1 MNWFR
6 QRFGRRK
13 IYDDLSEEI
22 EQHLLERTEDLIAQ
36 GLNQADAAHA
46 ARREFGNVTNIEERG
61 RDVWQWP
68 IADSLIRDAKFALRQ
83 LRRNRGFAV
92 TAILT
97 MALGIGATTAIFSLI
112 HAVLLQPLPFTHPER
127 LMWLNQQDHSQ
138 PVSIAETLSYPD
150 YFDWRSW
157 NHTFD
162 GLASYEGSTATL
174 ESKGE
179 PRHLDVTV
187 VSSNFF
193 RVLGVAPVLGRD
205 FRPDDEKP
213 GNRTAMLSYSLWQ
226 SAFDSAA
233 DVSGKTIQLSG
244 HAYTVAGVMPR
255 NFQFPLNNPSSAM
268 WLSLGDVADG
278 KNPKTTQRGYDSL
291 DVVGC
296 LNAGVSPDQGKA
308 DLSRIA
314 GVLSRQYPDSNKW
327 LTQALVE
334 PELQHLVGATKPA
347 LWILFGAVTLL
358 LLIACANV
366 AGLLL
371 ARGSRRSA
379 EFALRVSLGASR
391 SAIVRQLLAESVILS
406 FCGGLSGVGL
416 AFGLLRSML
425 GVIPVSI
432 PRMQDAAI
440 DGAVLAFVVVVSIV
454 SGLLFGVIPA
464 ARLSQGTPS
473 QAMREGSRSV
483 AGTRG
488 EHRIHSSLVVAQTG
502 IALVLLV
509 ASGLLIRSFISIL
522 NVNPGFDAAHVSTA
536 RIEVPFARLNG
547 DPHYRFYEEA
557 VARLSRLPGVQ
568 SASAG
573 WPLPMSHSHASISFR
588 IEGRPVAKGD
598 EPSESLGIA
607 MPGYFET
614 LRVPLLS
621 GHDFGAKDG
630 AHDPPVIIINQAL
643 ARKYFPNDN
652 PLGKRIQVELGD
664 GVTDHAVRE
673 IVGVVGDFRGRGV
686 TASPEPQY
694 FLPYAQAVVTNPFLV
709 IRTVGDT
716 AGLLPALRAVVR
728 EMDPSVPI
736 YQASTLQN
744 DVSKSMAQPRFQ
756 TLLLTCFA
764 GIALLLAAIGMYGLL
779 SYLVAQRALEIGL
792 RMALGAR
799 RGDVL
804 RMVLRRGVTLGLIG
818 LAAGLVVSALTTRL
832 LAGMVY
838 GIQPTDRFTFLAATG
853 VLLLVSLAASS
864 LPAYRAARL
873 DPIETL
879 REH

>member
-6 QRFGRRK
+6 HPLGRRK
-13 IYDDLSEEI
+13 IYDDLSQEI
-22 EQHLLERTEDLIAQ
+22 EQHLVERTEELMAQ
-36 GLNQADAAHA
+36 GLSQADAAHA
-46 ARREFGNVTNIEERG
+46 ARREFGNVTNIEERS

-68 IADSLIRDAKFALRQ
+68 VLDSLIRDGKFAVRQ
-83 LRRNRGFAV
+83 LRRNRGFAC

-97 MALGIGATTAIFSLI
+97 MALGIGTTTAIFSLI
-112 HAVLLQPLPFTHPER
+112 NAVLLQPLPFPHSER
-127 LMWLNQQDHSQ
+127 LTWIRQQDHSQ
-138 PVSIAETLSYPD
+138 PVPAAETLSYPD

-162 GLASYEGSTATL
+162 GLASYDGSTTTL

-179 PRHLDVTV
+179 PRHLDVSV
-187 VSSNFF
+187 VSSNLF
-193 RVLGVAPVLGRD
+193 RVLGVAPILGRD

-213 GNRTAMLSYSLWQ
+213 GNRMVMLSYSLWQ
-226 SAFDSAA
+226 SAFDSAPG
-233 DVSGKTIQLSG
+233 VSGKTIQLSG

-255 NFQFPLNNPSSAM
+255 NFQFPLDSPPSAM
-268 WLSLGDVADG
+268 WLSLADVADG

-291 DVVGC
+291 DLVGR
-296 LNAGVSPDQGKA
+296 LRAGVSLDQGKS

-314 GVLSRQYPDSNKW
+314 GILSRQYPDSNKW

-334 PELQHLVGATKPA
+334 PELQHLIGDTKPA
-347 LWILFGAVTLL
+347 LWVLFGAVTLL

-391 SAIVRQLLAESVILS
+391 AAIVRQLLAESVILS
-406 FCGGLSGVGL
+406 FCGGLAGVVL
-416 AFGLLRSML
+416 AFGLLRGMVGL
-425 GVIPVSI
+425 IPVSI

-440 DGAVLAFVVVVSIV
+440 DGAVLAFVMVVSIV
-454 SGLLFGVIPA
+454 TGLLFGVIPA
-464 ARLSQGTPS
+464 LRLSRGTPS
-473 QAMREGSRSV
+473 QTMREGSRSV

-509 ASGLLIRSFISIL
+509 ASGLLIRSFVSML
-522 NVNPGFDAAHVSTA
+522 NVNPGFDPAHVSTA
-536 RIEVPFARLNG
+536 RIEVPFGKLSG
-547 DPHYRFYEEA
+547 DQHYRFYEETI
-557 VARLSRLPGVQ
+557 ARISRLPGVQ
-568 SASAG
+568 SVSAG
-573 WPLPMSHSHASISFR
+573 WPMPMSANHASISFQ

-598 EPSESLGIA
+598 EPSEALGIA
-607 MPGYFET
+607 MPGYFAT

-621 GHDFGAKDG
+621 GRDFGAKDG
-630 AHDPPVIIINQAL
+630 AHDPPVIIINQAM
-643 ARKYFPNDN
+643 ARKYFPREN
-652 PLGKRIQVELGD
+652 PLGEHIQVELGD
-664 GVTDHAVRE
+664 GVTDSAVRE
-673 IVGVVGDFRGRGV
+673 IVGVVGDVRGRGV

-694 FLPYAQAVVTNPFLV
+694 FLPYAQAVVTNPFLA
-709 IRTVGDT
+709 IRTVGDP
-716 AGLLPALRAVVR
+716 AAVLPALRAVVR
-728 EMDPSVPI
+728 EMDQSVAI
-736 YQASTLQN
+736 YQVSTLDN
-744 DVSKSMAQPRFQ
+744 YVSKSMAQPRFQ

-764 GIALLLAAIGMYGLL
+764 GVALLLAAIGMYGLL

-799 RGDVL
+799 QGDVL
-804 RMVLRRGVTLGLIG
+804 RMVLRRGLTLGLIG
-818 LAAGLVVSALTTRL
+818 LVAGLVVSALTTRL
-832 LAGMVY
+832 LSGMVY

-879 REH
+879 REQ